1 MVTWQG
7 CIQRILIL
15 AIGVFVGVI
24 MYVWMAFMDFE
35 GVQGIMDYRNSR
47 IGLVG
52 SVLILIGGMLGACTK
67 RWVALLPG
75 TILILIAWAS
85 VYSVIWIFV
94 VLTVLLLC
102 YCPIPQEN
110 NLEEMHIDLTTYS
123 DSARDVGDE
132 MEERYS

>member
-1 MVTWQG
+1 M
-7 CIQRILIL
+7 

-24 MYVWMAFMDFE
+24 MYGWMAFPDI
-35 GVQGIMDYRNSR
+35 GDVQGAMDDRNTR

-75 TILILIAWAS
+75 TIVVLIAWAS

-102 YCPIPQEN
+102 YCTIPKEN
-110 NLEEMHIDLTTYS
+110 NLEEVYIDLTNYS
-123 DSARDVGDE
+123 DSARDVGNE
-132 MEERYS
+132 MEERHSCKDEKDYAYA

>member
-1 MVTWQG
+1 
-7 CIQRILIL
+7 
-15 AIGVFVGVI
+15 
-24 MYVWMAFMDFE
+24 MDFE